1 MIADIYKNADQH
13 VAGGKDYAEDYPGNQ
28 EGLLVGEGAF
38 YEGAGYLEGDFLQE
52 LVDVVPSG
60 VVGGVAVFDCQ
71 DYPADQD
78 EQEYD

>member
-52 LVDVVPSG
+52 LVDVVPCR
-60 VVGGVAVFDCQ
+60 VVRSVTVFYSQ
-71 DYPADQD
+71 DNPANK
-78 EQEYD
+78 